1 MSMIQ
6 VTNPATGAIIKEIKK
21 NTPEEIELALEKG
34 QHAFK
39 KNGLRSMPMNVPD
52 YYKHGQ
58 IKFKHIN
65 KKLPKS

>member
-39 KNGLRSMPMNVPD
+39 KMV
-52 YYKHGQ
+52 
-58 IKFKHIN
+58 
-65 KKLPKS
+65 